1 MGNIVCRCQETII
14 FEKNN
19 EFNDSSTNI
28 ENGFN
33 VKNNYNVI
41 VVLRVYIYIYI
52 YKKVIAVK
60 VIYVH
65 NRFCVNTL
73 LLLIL

>member
-1 MGNIVCRCQETII
+1 MGNNVCRCQETII

-33 VKNNYNVI
+33 VKNNYKISQNLVE
-41 VVLRVYIYIYI
+41 
-52 YKKVIAVK
+52 KKSM
-60 VIYVH
+60 
-65 NRFCVNTL
+65 
-73 LLLIL
+73 